1 MSAGINFKVSS
12 QHVRNLK
19 HKFTLADPF
28 NEYFK
33 ENLTNWTSLHHP
45 TPLSSYIISKIVK

>member
-28 NEYFK
+28 NEFFN
-33 ENLTNWTSLHHP
+33 ENLTNWTSLQHP